1 MKKLV
6 VGPDGITQNLV
17 DLTDEEIVELEQ
29 IPIVPKPPRTV
40 DKRRLR
46 VALHRLGLLDS
57 LLFAIDAAG
66 IEAVMQW
73 EDTTIFSED
82 SQLVQT
88 LMQGLGWDAI
98 VVDSIFEMAGSL
110 S

>member
-6 VGPDGITQNLV
+6 VDLDGSQNLV
-17 DLTDEEIVELEQ
+17 DLTGEEIAELEQ
-29 IPIVPKPPRTV
+29 MAIGPKLPRTI

-46 VALHRLGLLDS
+46 VVLHRRGLLES
-57 LLFAIDAAG
+57 LEAAINAAG

-73 EDTTIFSED
+73 EDTTVFHED
-82 SQLVQT
+82 SQLVQA
-88 LMQGLGWDAI
+88 LIQGLGWDAV
-98 VVDSIFEMAGSL
+98 VVDSIFETAIGL